1 MPSSST
7 SRLPTVVDVARA
19 AGVSRQTVSNVLNSP
34 DIVAPA
40 TRARV
45 ETAIS
50 DLNYRPHASARRL
63 RTRKS
68 STIGV
73 RLDPMQNG
81 ISGAVLDRYLHALAE
96 QADQR
101 DLRMLL
107 FTAADPQDEIGHFR
121 RLLDGADV
129 DSFVLTST
137 SYDDPRTDWLL
148 EHGVDFVS
156 FGRPWG
162 RDMSNPQHRWV
173 DVDGH
178 DGVAQATRALL
189 AQGASRIAF
198 LGWPVPSG
206 IGNERRRGW
215 RETMLEHGTLD
226 SAELDA
232 IDLVVEDSVALASAS
247 VQGLVD
253 QGVPFDGIVCAS
265 DSLALGAFM
274 VLAQSV
280 PVIGFDDTPVAK
292 ALGLS
297 SVRQPVT
304 EVARATLELLCDPAG
319 AERSGDVGSAEDPKH
334 RLLAPSLML
343 R

>member
-1 MPSSST
+1 MPTST
-7 SRLPTVVDVARA
+7 SRLPTIVDVARA
-19 AGVSRQTVSNVLNSP
+19 AGVSRQTVSNVLNAP
-34 DIVAPA
+34 QVVAPA
-40 TRARV
+40 TREKV
-45 ETAIS
+45 EAAID

-101 DLRMLL
+101 DLRVLL
-107 FTAADPQDEIGHFR
+107 FTAADPLDEIGHFR

-148 EHGVDFVS
+148 DNGVDFVA

-162 RDMSNPQHRWV
+162 RDMSNPRHRWV
-173 DVDGH
+173 DVDGR

-189 AQGASRIAF
+189 AQGARRIAF

-206 IGNERRRGW
+206 AGNERRRGW
-215 RETMLEHGTLD
+215 RETMLEHGTL
-226 SAELDA
+226 SGEELDA
-232 IDLVVEDSVALASAS
+232 LDLGVEDSVGLASET
-247 VQGLVD
+247 VQGLLDRGERVD
-253 QGVPFDGIVCAS
+253 GLVCAS

-274 VLAQSV
+274 VLDRSV
-280 PVIGFDDTPVAK
+280 PIVGFDDTPVAK

-297 SVRQPVT
+297 SVRQPVS
-304 EVARATLELLCDPAG
+304 EVARASLELLCEPPAPGTTAG
-319 AERSGDVGSAEDPKH
+319 AGAADDPRH
-334 RLLAPSLML
+334 RLLAPSLIL